1 MKRTKLTLNLMFMVV
16 IWTLL
21 SVNSYCQKIRSEIA
35 DKYKW
40 DLTGI
45 FKSDADWRAAKDA
58 ISLKIKDVEKF
69 KGTLTGS

>member
-1 MKRTKLTLNLMFMVV
+1 MKRTKLTLDLMLMVV
-16 IWTLL
+16 IWVLL
-21 SVNSYCQKIRSEIA
+21 SGNSYCQKTRSEIA